1 MGTELWP
8 PPWLLV
14 PFPIPLCVL
23 GETERERASNL
34 WSSFKKKGIMS
45 QTPSEHEIGSDRR
58 CCTSFQ

>member
-23 GETERERASNL
+23 GETEREKASNL
-34 WSSFKKKGIMS
+34 CGAVSKRK
-45 QTPSEHEIGSDRR
+45 E
-58 CCTSFQ
+58 